1 MPQVKAISYLCIAV
15 VALLFGVGAFLT
27 ARRSPRWLRYAYLF
41 VGAVGGA
48 CGALG
53 FALERYRP
61 TLVYSTRAYMDHYCT
76 LLDGIAIG
84 ALAVLGIYGLV
95 SRVPKQ
101 HDGLT
106 NR

>member
-1 MPQVKAISYLCIAV
+1 MKAISYLCIAI

-27 ARRSPRWLRYAYLF
+27 ARRSPLWLRYACLF

-53 FALERYRP
+53 FALEHYRP

-76 LLDGIAIG
+76 LLAGIAIG

-95 SRVPKQ
+95 SQALKQ
-101 HDGLT
+101 HDKV
-106 NR
+106 